1 MSDRVVRTFCR
12 VCEPSC
18 GLVAHVEGGEITK
31 LLPDREHPVTR
42 GFACHKG
49 LATLDI
55 HRDPDRLGH
64 PQRRGAGGFEVVS
77 WDAAISGIAAELA
90 RIRAGY
96 GPDAIGAYLGNPLA
110 FNALA
115 GPATGSL
122 LAQLGM
128 RRVFSSGTQDC
139 ANKFAGSEALFG
151 TSTLHPVPDIEHT
164 DHLLIFGSNPR
175 VSHMSFLSIADP
187 VKALRRARERG
198 ATIRFVNPR
207 RIEPDAAG
215 LGEVVLVRPDTDVY
229 LMAAMLCEIERGVGF
244 REDVLAAH
252 GRNVEELRAF
262 VRRYPPERVAAVTGI
277 SAERICTL
285 ARELADAPSAAVY
298 MSTGVNMG
306 RQGTLAYWL
315 LFMLSLVTGNLDR
328 RGGNLYAQGFYPAA
342 KAGRVKPSLAWE
354 QTPHGPVRRSRGALP
369 GNLLADTI
377 LQDEDPVRA
386 LLVVAGNP
394 LLSIG
399 GEERLREAFARL
411 ELLVVID
418 LYRNATAELAHYVL
432 PSADMLERRDV
443 NLCGL
448 GLQHEPFVQY
458 TDAVV
463 PPRDERREEW
473 WILARIE
480 QALGFRSVL
489 DAGDDPPLFSRLD
502 HMMASVG
509 ASTAELAETDSR
521 TRVLPAPEPGRFFA
535 DWIQTGDRRVD
546 CCPALFRESGALDR
560 AESLFQGLVA
570 EGPGQLKLITR
581 RDARMHNSW
590 YQNLPRLRRGAH
602 GRNPLHVHPDD
613 ARSRG
618 LREGDQVRIS
628 GPGGTIEASLTLDDA
643 LMPSVVAMAH
653 GWGNAGST
661 GLSVAGRHPGVNP
674 NRLLPSGPGSFE
686 PISNQAFM
694 TGIPV
699 ELEPVPS
706 PEATAI
712 SGGSA
717 PGSRG

>member
-1 MSDRVVRTFCR
+1 MSESDRVVRTFCR

-55 HRDPDRLGH
+55 HRDPDRLAR
-64 PQRRGAGGFEVVS
+64 PQRRNAAGGFEDVS
-77 WDAAISGIAAELA
+77 WDAAITGIARKLTGLREAH
-90 RIRAGY
+90 
-96 GPDAIGAYLGNPLA
+96 GPDAIAGYLGNPLA

-115 GPATGSL
+115 APATGSL
-122 LAQLGM
+122 LAQIGT

-139 ANKFAGSEALFG
+139 ANKFAGAEALFG

-164 DHLLIFGSNPR
+164 HHLLVFGSNPR

-207 RIEPDAAG
+207 RIEPEAAG
-215 LGEVVLVRPDTDVY
+215 LGETVLIRPDTDVY
-229 LMAAMLCEIERGVGF
+229 LLAAMLCEIERRGGF

-252 GRNVEELRAF
+252 GRNLEGLRAF
-262 VRRYPPERVAAVTGI
+262 VRRFPPERVAAVTGI
-277 SAERICTL
+277 AAEHIRTL
-285 ARELADAPSAAVY
+285 ARELAEAPSAAVY

-328 RGGNLYAQGFYPAA
+328 RGGNLYARGFYPAA
-342 KAGRVKPSLAWE
+342 KAGRVKPHLGFE
-354 QTPHGPVRRSRGALP
+354 QTPHGPVRRTRGALP
-369 GNLLADTI
+369 GNLLADMI
-377 LQDEDPVRA
+377 LQDENPVRA

-399 GEERLREAFARL
+399 GEARLRQAFSQL
-411 ELLVVID
+411 ELLLVVD

-473 WILARIE
+473 WILARLE
-480 QALGFRSVL
+480 QAMGFRSVL
-489 DAGDDPPLFSRLD
+489 DAGEDPPLFSRLD

-509 ASTAELAETDSR
+509 VSTAKLAESESGTL
-521 TRVLPAPEPGRFFA
+521 VLPAPEPGRFFEE
-535 DWIQTGDRRVD
+535 WIQTEDRRVD
-546 CCPALFRESGALDR
+546 CCPAVFRESGALER
-560 AESLFQGLVA
+560 AETLFEELAA
-570 EGPGQLKLITR
+570 EGPDQLKLITR
-581 RDARMHNSW
+581 RDSRMHNSW
-590 YQNLPRLRRGAH
+590 YQNLPRLRRGPH
-602 GRNPLHVHPDD
+602 GRNPLHVHPED

-618 LREGDQVRIS
+618 LKEGDLVRIS
-628 GPGGTIEASLTLDDA
+628 GPGGRIEAPVTLDDE
-643 LMPSVVAMAH
+643 LMPGVVAMAH

-661 GLSVAGRHPGVNP
+661 GLTVAGRHPGVNP

-686 PISNQAFM
+686 PLSSQAFM

-699 ELEPVPS
+699 EV
-706 PEATAI
+706 ARA
-712 SGGSA
+712 
-717 PGSRG
+717 